1 MIKLGLDFDNTL
13 IIYDALFKK
22 VAVEKNLI
30 PNNFPESKKL
40 IRKNLIDRDKEKSF
54 TILQGEVYGSRINEA
69 TQADGMF
76 DALKQVKAVGI
87 DLFII
92 SHKTKSPYEG
102 PKYDLHNAALAW
114 LEKNLFFEKSGI
126 NLLRENVYF
135 EVSKE
140 DKIKR
145 IETLGCTHFIDDLP
159 EILDMINSKIK
170 RILYNPIDNNIC
182 KKDFINMNNWSN
194 LKQLIL

>member
-182 KKDFINMNNWSN
+182 KKDFINMNN
-194 LKQLIL
+194 